1 MPTSVVFGLMGLTT
15 FAAMLAFVA
24 WAAALLVELR
34 SLRRAVLRLGATLRA
49 GAASGASGRPAHHPR
64 TGHAEDERPTLPD
77 PLPSVRP
84 GVIASVIADASD
96 EDDQEVTRVA
106 RRPRE
111 IVAIDEPRA
120 RPTILPPPS
129 SS

>member
-1 MPTSVVFGLMGLTT
+1 MPTSVVFGLIGLTT

-49 GAASGASGRPAHHPR
+49 GSASGASGKPAHRPR
-64 TGHAEDERPTLPD
+64 AVHAEDERPTLPD

-84 GVIASVIADASD
+84 GVIASVSADASD

-111 IVAIDEPRA
+111 IAIDEPRA

>member
-1 MPTSVVFGLMGLTT
+1 MPTSVVFGLIGLTT

-49 GAASGASGRPAHHPR
+49 GPVSDKPARARAP
-64 TGHAEDERPTLPD
+64 HAEDERPTLPD

-111 IVAIDEPRA
+111 IAIDEPRA